1 MRAARDLWT
10 PAEDA
15 EIVERYAEGGAAA
28 VLPHVASHRTVE
40 AVLRRASLLKVRR
53 NSIYSHPKRP
63 AERLSA
69 LPSMTIT
76 ESLDCVRLRRWGRY
90 EGAPRGHLTPALGMQ
105 G

>member
-28 VLPHVASHRTVE
+28 VLPHVAPHRTVE

-53 NSIYSHPKRP
+53 KSVFSHPKKPKEPPVVSIPFSELR
-63 AERLSA
+63 
-69 LPSMTIT
+69 TY
-76 ESLDCVRLRRWGRY
+76 VRLRRWGRY
-90 EGAPRGHLTPALGMQ
+90 EGAPRGHLTPMLGVQ

>member
-1 MRAARDLWT
+1 MRAPRDLWT

-15 EIVERYAEGGAAA
+15 EIIERYAEGGAAA
-28 VLPHVASHRTVE
+28 VLPHVASHRTVD

-53 NSIYSHPKRP
+53 NSIYSHPRQP

-69 LPSMTIT
+69 LPAMTIT

-90 EGAPRGHLTPALGMQ
+90 EGVPAAQLRQ
-105 G
+105 RVAA